1 MNTCCGNTYRELGTM
16 AYCQCMFN
24 KLTISFKLLY
34 LDTAGE
40 NFDHFL
46 ELLLRHSLDSFLLGT
61 YDENI

>member
-1 MNTCCGNTYRELGTM
+1 
-16 AYCQCMFN
+16 MFN
-24 KLTISFKLLY
+24 KLTISIKLLY